1 MSPGVTMRIKVMR
14 TPPIR
19 LESVS
24 CKPKESAI
32 PPTPKA
38 ATTAVI
44 LTLKQASAT
53 IEIPIA
59 QIMQRAILMK
69 NATNFYIKTMAMN
82 TRITAA
88 TMMRP
93 SKSPPVIWFVICS
106 SSSILFFFTGTLLA
120 YRCRPSLALYPKS
133 SIVIFSV
140 ITLNVLAL
148 FMQQPQCELFS
159 LSFLRELPYLTEE
172 AGMINTLQESNS
184 ALQELTKNSL
194 SKRAK
199 HK

>member
-1 MSPGVTMRIKVMR
+1 M
-14 TPPIR
+14 
-19 LESVS
+19 
-24 CKPKESAI
+24 
-32 PPTPKA
+32 
-38 ATTAVI
+38 
-44 LTLKQASAT
+44 
-53 IEIPIA
+53 EIPIA

-69 NATNFYIKTMAMN
+69 NVLCGRSLLSRATICLIHRVTMCEIMAMD

-106 SSSILFFFTGTLLA
+106 SSSILFFFTGTLLG
-120 YRCRPSLALYPKS
+120 YRCRPSLALCPKF
-133 SIVIFSV
+133 SIVVFSI
-140 ITLNVLAL
+140 ITLSTLAL
-148 FMQQPQCELFS
+148 FMRQPQCELFS
-159 LSFLRELPYLTEE
+159 LSFLRELPYLIEE